1 MTGFATWWSRTPL
14 SVFGTRTSTER
25 KENKPSRETPRRS
38 LQRRGES
45 MGSRRRV
52 PDPIPKAATAGRSWL
67 WLAGK
72 LLALGLLLGV
82 LAAVA
87 LWLIRQPMFQIRRA
101 VVTGELQQVDRELV
115 AKRARTVRGNFFTL
129 DLNAATAE
137 LRTIPWVRSV
147 TLRRLWPN
155 GLEVQVQEQHV
166 AARWGENT
174 LLNTEGEVFTAD
186 YSGDLPRLEGPAES
200 GAEMLQALRHFDQDL
215 APLKRH
221 VALLTLSER
230 RAWSVQLDNG
240 LSLELGRDNMEERLQ
255 RFVRV
260 YPAMFG
266 AAPVLTGTRVD
277 LRYPNGFALRTET
290 PGGGS

>member
-1 MTGFATWWSRTPL
+1 MTVLTLAGRFW
-14 SVFGTRTSTER
+14 R
-25 KENKPSRETPRRS
+25 KEQRGLAPASAPHKPVREKPPRHV
-38 LQRRGES
+38 QRRGES
-45 MGSRRRV
+45 MGSRRRSAEST
-52 PDPIPKAATAGRSWL
+52 PKVAIGRRQWAL
-67 WLAGK
+67 LALK
-72 LLALGLLLGV
+72 LLALGLLLGL
-82 LAAVA
+82 LAAAAV
-87 LWLIRQPMFQIRRA
+87 WLVRQPMFQIRRA

-115 AKRARTVRGNFFTL
+115 AKRARTVHGNFFTL

-186 YSGDLPRLEGPAES
+186 YSGDLPHLEGPPDA
-200 GAEMLQALRHFDQDL
+200 GVEMLQALRRFDQAL
-215 APLKRH
+215 VPLKRH

-230 RAWSVQLDNG
+230 RAWGLQLDNG
-240 LSLELGRDNMEERLQ
+240 LGLELGRDNVEERLQ

-266 AAPVLTGTRVD
+266 TAAALAGTSVD
-277 LRYPNGFALRTET
+277 LRYPNGFALRSET